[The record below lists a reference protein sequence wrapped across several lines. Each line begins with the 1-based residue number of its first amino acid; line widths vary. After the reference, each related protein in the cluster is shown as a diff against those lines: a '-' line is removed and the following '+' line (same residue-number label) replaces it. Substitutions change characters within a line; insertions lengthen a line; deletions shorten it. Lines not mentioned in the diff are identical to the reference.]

1 MFRFGRGAGGGQNGA
16 QSYLDDVDHEDEYPD
31 EDDEPE
37 DEEEEE
43 EWEAPPERYDGN
55 ILSSDQEKSKVLIVF
70 KDLRNENMFCDV
82 TFLCQGKEFRAHK
95 VVVSSWSRWLR
106 ALLCEEHPSEDVI
119 SVDVFDPLSFGKVLD
134 YMYGTPLP
142 VTIETAEDLLKVVHR
157 LQLQALEESIW
168 IFLMKIVD
176 PNNCKQLHELADRY
190 DCPPLK
196 LSAWRVLQESIPG
209 YASLPAG
216 IMAASAA
223 AGVLKGTGLTGPG
236 DPEFL
241 SNIAPEPG
249 MSGVHDARDH
259 LDELPSIF
267 THFTPP
273 PPSEAEGGT
282 EHHDDDNDDG
292 DDDERAPRAEHKET
306 YTNPKELPPTAS
318 ATELVKAWSARL
330 QQVYQKCNAPEGE
343 EYPDPT
349 TMEAERGKKI
359 MFTAAGLRGPM
370 GSPKEKGKS
379 PALGAKKGGK
389 GKYSHIREIDWRLEL
404 KQFYLGINMP
414 EKLPGIGE
422 ILITWKGKEEQMLSH
437 LITKYKRRI
446 PPPVADHLRTLSE
459 YVETQTESSFVR

>member
-1 MFRFGRGAGGGQNGA
+1 
-16 QSYLDDVDHEDEYPD
+16 
-31 EDDEPE
+31 
-37 DEEEEE
+37 
-43 EWEAPPERYDGN
+43 
-55 ILSSDQEKSKVLIVF
+55 
-70 KDLRNENMFCDV
+70 
-82 TFLCQGKEFRAHK
+82 
-95 VVVSSWSRWLR
+95 
-106 ALLCEEHPSEDVI
+106 
-119 SVDVFDPLSFGKVLD
+119 
-134 YMYGTPLP
+134 
-142 VTIETAEDLLKVVHR
+142 
-157 LQLQALEESIW
+157 
-168 IFLMKIVD
+168 MKIVD

-209 YASLPAG
+209 YAALPAG

-249 MSGVHDARDH
+249 MPGVHDARDH
-259 LDELPSIF
+259 LDEMPSNF

-273 PPSEAEGGT
+273 PPSEGGP
-282 EHHDDDNDDG
+282 EDDE
-292 DDDERAPRAEHKET
+292 DDERAPRAEHKEIFAD
-306 YTNPKELPPTAS
+306 PKELPPNAS

-330 QQVYQKCNAPEGE
+330 QHVYQRCNAPEGE
-343 EYPDPT
+343 EYPDPA

-359 MFTAAGLRGPM
+359 MFTGAGPRGPI
-370 GSPKEKGKS
+370 GSPSREKAKS
-379 PALGAKKGGK
+379 PVGAKKGVK
-389 GKYSHIREIDWRLEL
+389 GKYSHIREIDWRHEL

-422 ILITWKGKEEQMLSH
+422 ILLTWKGKEEQMLSH

-446 PPPVADHLRTLSE
+446 PPPDAEHLKTLNE